1 VDIKKRDEETM
12 SPIRFYNTYSKQ
24 VEDFE
29 PVEPGKVKLYSCGP
43 TVYSHPHIGNFR
55 AFLMADLL
63 KRFLEF
69 KGYAVTHIMNIT
81 DVGHL
86 LDDADDGADKLEEA
100 ARKEKKNP
108 LEIAAF
114 YIDSFN
120 TASGMLN
127 MKPADSY
134 PRATEH
140 IDEMIDMV
148 QTLIDK
154 GHAYVVGHNVY
165 YDVTTFKDYGK
176 LSGNTLDDLDA
187 GARIEVNSEKK
198 NPQDFALWKHDPK
211 HIQQWDSPWG
221 RGFPGWHIECSAMST
236 KYLGEQFDFHTGGE
250 DNIFPHHECEIAQ
263 SEGASGKKWVK
274 YWMHAR
280 FLMFD
285 GEKMSK
291 SKGNLYTIQELVE
304 KGFKKNAIRY
314 ALISSHYRQNYNFTF
329 DGLRAAET
337 AIDKIGQCVF
347 TVKDKVNPAT
357 TVRQE
362 VSAFTEKAIHDFG
375 DALSDDL
382 NISKALAAV
391 FELVKEANKLDD
403 PTTSEAEA
411 IVEAIQRIDSVLGVL
426 EASEE
431 SIPAEIMEMAEQRK
445 QAKLA
450 KDWSRA
456 DALRDEITSRGYA
469 IEDMP
474 RHEYRIKKI
483 D

>member
-1 VDIKKRDEETM
+1 M
-12 SPIRFYNTYSKQ
+12 SQIRFYNTYSKQ
-24 VEDFE
+24 IETFE
-29 PVEPGKVKLYSCGP
+29 PVEPGQVKLYSCGP

-55 AFLMADLL
+55 SFLMADLL

-69 KGYAVTHIMNIT
+69 KGYAVRHIMNIT

-86 LDDADDGADKLEEA
+86 LDDADEGADKLEEA
-100 ARKEKKNP
+100 ARKEKKDP

-114 YIDSFN
+114 YIDSFK
-120 TASGMLN
+120 TASEMLN
-127 MKPADSY
+127 LKPADNY

-140 IDEMIDMV
+140 VGEMIAMV

-154 GHAYVVGHNVY
+154 GHAYVADHNVY

-176 LSGNTLDDLDA
+176 LSGNTLGDLNA

-263 SEGASGKKWVK
+263 TEGATDKKWVK

-329 DGLRAAET
+329 DGLKAAEQ
-337 AIDKIGQCVF
+337 AIDKISQCVF
-347 TVKDKVNPAT
+347 TVKEKAKANPPAT
-357 TVRQE
+357 VRDE
-362 VSAFTEKAIHDFG
+362 VTAFTNKAINDFG
-375 DALSDDL
+375 EALSDDL

-391 FELVKEANKLDD
+391 FELIKEANKLTDV
-403 PTTSEAEA
+403 TAGEAAA
-411 IVEAIQRIDSVLGVL
+411 IVGSIEKIDSVLGVL
-426 EASEE
+426 ELSNEQ
-431 SIPAEIMEMAEQRK
+431 IPAEIAELAEQRK

-450 KDWSRA
+450 KDWATA
-456 DALRDEITSRGYA
+456 DQIRDKVAAMGYV

-474 RHEYRIKKI
+474 RHEYRIKKT
-483 D
+483 DG

>member
-1 VDIKKRDEETM
+1 M
-12 SPIRFYNTYSKQ
+12 SEIRFYNTYSKQ
-24 VEDFE
+24 MEIFE
-29 PVEPGKVKLYSCGP
+29 PVKPGKVKLYSCGP

-55 AFLMADLL
+55 SFLMADLL

-69 KGYAVTHIMNIT
+69 RGFDVAHIMNIT

-86 LDDADDGADKLEEA
+86 LDDADEGADKLEEA
-100 ARKEKKNP
+100 ARKEKKDP

-120 TASGMLN
+120 TASEMLN
-127 MKPADSY
+127 IKPADSY

-140 IDEMIDMV
+140 IDEMIRMV

-154 GHAYVVGHNVY
+154 GHAYVVDHNVY
-165 YDVTTFKDYGK
+165 YDVTTFDDYGK
-176 LSGNTLDDLDA
+176 LSGNTLDDLNA

-329 DGLRAAET
+329 DGLKAAEQS
-337 AIDKIGQCVF
+337 IDKIAQCIF
-347 TVKDKVNPAT
+347 TVK
-357 TVRQE
+357 
-362 VSAFTEKAIHDFG
+362 EKAKGDSNTAIRDEVDAFIEKGIEDFG
-375 DALSDDL
+375 DALADDL

-391 FELVKEANKLDD
+391 FELVRQANKLDD
-403 PTTSEAEA
+403 PTAAEARA
-411 IVEAIQRIDSVLGVL
+411 IVEAMHKIDSVLGVL
-426 EASEE
+426 QEADAE
-431 SIPAEIMEMAEQRK
+431 IPAEITKLAEQRK
-445 QAKLA
+445 QAKLSR
-450 KDWSRA
+450 DWTTA
-456 DALRDEITSRGYA
+456 DQIREKVTAMGYV

-474 RHEYRIKKI
+474 GHEYRIKKA

>member
-1 VDIKKRDEETM
+1 M
-12 SPIRFYNTYSKQ
+12 SDIRFYNTYSKQ
-24 VEDFE
+24 IEPFE

-55 AFLMADLL
+55 SFLMADLL

-69 KGYAVTHIMNIT
+69 KGYAVNHIMNIT

-86 LDDADDGADKLEEA
+86 LDDADEGADKLEEA
-100 ARKEKKNP
+100 ARKEKKDP
-108 LEIAAF
+108 LEIAQF

-120 TASGMLN
+120 TASEMLN
-127 MKPADSY
+127 IKPADRY

-140 IDEMIDMV
+140 IDEMIRMV
-148 QTLIDK
+148 QSLIDK

-176 LSGNTLDDLDA
+176 LSGNTLDDLTA
-187 GARIEVNSEKK
+187 GARIEVNSEKR

-221 RGFPGWHIECSAMST
+221 RGFPGWHIECSAMSI

-274 YWMHAR
+274 YWMHGR

-291 SKGNLYTIQELVE
+291 SKGNLYTIQELVG

-329 DGLRAAET
+329 DGLKAAEQ
-337 AIDKIGQCVF
+337 AIDKISQCVF
-347 TVKDKVNPAT
+347 TIKEKAKGNPAT
-357 TVRQE
+357 TVRDE
-362 VSAFTEKAIHDFG
+362 VAAFIEKGINGFDE
-375 DALSDDL
+375 ALSDDL

-391 FELVKEANKLDD
+391 FELVKEANKLTDS
-403 PTTSEAEA
+403 TAAEA
-411 IVEAIQRIDSVLGVL
+411 SVIIEAIGRIDSVLGIL
-426 EASEE
+426 EE
-431 SIPAEIMEMAEQRK
+431 SDQQIPAEIMDMAEQRK

-450 KDWSRA
+450 KDWA
-456 DALRDEITSRGYA
+456 KADEIRDKVTAMGFT

-474 RHEYRIKKI
+474 GHEYRIKPSES
-483 D
+483 

>member
-1 VDIKKRDEETM
+1 MM
-12 SPIRFYNTYSKQ
+12 SGIRFYNTYSKQ
-24 VEDFE
+24 IEPFE
-29 PVEPGKVKLYSCGP
+29 PLESGKVKIYSCGP

-55 AFLMADLL
+55 SFLMSDLL

-69 KGYAVTHIMNIT
+69 KGFTVSHIMNIT

-86 LDDADDGADKLEEA
+86 LEDADEGADKLEEA
-100 ARKEKKNP
+100 ARKEKKSP
-108 LEIAAF
+108 LEIAQI
-114 YIDSFN
+114 YIDSFM
-120 TASGMLN
+120 TASKMLN

-140 IDEMIDMV
+140 IGEMIDMV
-148 QTLIDK
+148 QTLVDK
-154 GHAYVVGHNVY
+154 GHAYVVGYNVY
-165 YDVTTFKDYGK
+165 YDVTTFKDYGR
-176 LSGNTLDDLDA
+176 LSGNTLDDLNA
-187 GARIEVNSEKK
+187 GARVEVNTEKK
-198 NPQDFALWKHDPK
+198 NPQDFALWKHDLR

-221 RGFPGWHIECSAMST
+221 RGFPGWHLECSAMST

-274 YWMHAR
+274 YWMHGR
-280 FLMFD
+280 FLLFD

-291 SKGNLYTIQELVE
+291 SKGNLYTIQELVD

-329 DGLRAAET
+329 DGLKAAEQ
-337 AIDKIGQCVF
+337 AIDKISQCVF
-347 TVKDKVNPAT
+347 LLGEVTAPGE

-362 VSAFTEKAIHDFG
+362 VTSIIEKGINAFG

-391 FELVKEANKLDD
+391 FELVKDANKLTDAN
-403 PTTSEAEA
+403 TAEA
-411 IVEAIQRIDSVLGVL
+411 QAILKAIERIDSVLGVL
-426 EASEE
+426 ETGGDER
-431 SIPAEIMEMAEQRK
+431 PPEIMELAEERK

-450 KDWSRA
+450 KNWARA
-456 DALRDEITSRGYA
+456 DEIRDELTSKGFVL
-469 IEDMP
+469 EDMP
-474 RHEYRIKKI
+474 GHEYRIKRK
-483 D
+483 DA

>member
-1 VDIKKRDEETM
+1 M
-12 SPIRFYNTYSKQ
+12 SQVRFYNTYSNQ
-24 VEDFE
+24 IETFE

-55 AFLMADLL
+55 SFLMADLL

-69 KGYAVTHIMNIT
+69 KGYTVNHIMNIT

-86 LDDADDGADKLEEA
+86 LDDADEGADKLEEA
-100 ARKEKKNP
+100 ARKEKKDP

-120 TASGMLN
+120 AASEMLN
-127 MKPADSY
+127 IKPADSY

-140 IDEMIDMV
+140 INEMIEMV

-176 LSGNTLDDLDA
+176 LSGNMLDDLNA
-187 GARIEVNSEKK
+187 GARIEVNAEKR
-198 NPQDFALWKHDPK
+198 NPRDFALWKHDPK

-221 RGFPGWHIECSAMST
+221 RGFPGWHIECSAMSV

-329 DGLRAAET
+329 DGLKAAET
-337 AIDKIGQCVF
+337 AIDKISQCVF
-347 TVKDKVNPAT
+347 TVKERAKNNSAA
-357 TVRQE
+357 TVRDD
-362 VSAFTEKAIHDFG
+362 VTAFITKSIDDFG
-375 DALSDDL
+375 DALADDL
-382 NISKALAAV
+382 NISKALASV
-391 FELVKEANKLDD
+391 FELIRQANKLDE
-403 PTTSEAEA
+403 PTAAEAKA
-411 IVEAIQRIDSVLGVL
+411 IVEAIQKIDSVLGVL
-426 EASEE
+426 DETEQK
-431 SIPAEIMEMAEQRK
+431 IPAEIMEMAEQRK

-450 KDWSRA
+450 RDWARA
-456 DALRDEITSRGYA
+456 DALRDQITAQGYA

-474 RHEYRIKKI
+474 KHEYRIKKAE
-483 D
+483 

>member
-1 VDIKKRDEETM
+1 M
-12 SPIRFYNTYSKQ
+12 SQIHFYNTYSKQ
-24 VEDFE
+24 VEPFE
-29 PVEPGKVKLYSCGP
+29 PLEPGKVKIYSCGP

-55 AFLMADLL
+55 SFLVADLL

-69 KGYAVTHIMNIT
+69 KGFAVSHIMNIT

-86 LDDADDGADKLEEA
+86 LDDADEGADKLEEA
-100 ARKEKKNP
+100 ARREKKDP
-108 LEIAAF
+108 LEIAKF
-114 YIDSFN
+114 YTDSFM
-120 TASGMLN
+120 TASKMLN
-127 MKPADSY
+127 IKPADRY

-140 IDEMIDMV
+140 IPEMIEMV

-176 LSGNTLDDLDA
+176 LSGNTLDELNA
-187 GARIEVNSEKK
+187 GARIEVNDEKK
-198 NPQDFALWKHDPK
+198 NPQDFALWKHDPR

-221 RGFPGWHIECSAMST
+221 RGFPGWHIECSVMST

-274 YWMHAR
+274 YWMHTR
-280 FLMFD
+280 FLLVD

-291 SKGNLYTIQELVE
+291 SKGNLYTIQELVD

-329 DGLRAAET
+329 DGLKAAET
-337 AIDKIGQCVF
+337 AIDKISQCGF
-347 TVKDKVNPAT
+347 LL
-357 TVRQE
+357 RQVTAAGDTIRGE
-362 VSAFTEKAIHDFG
+362 VTNFVEKAITAFDE
-375 DALSDDL
+375 ALSDDL

-391 FELVKEANKLDD
+391 FEFVKDANKLTDANV
-403 PTTSEAEA
+403 AEA
-411 IVEAIQRIDSVLGVL
+411 KQILDAIERMDSVLGVL
-426 EASEE
+426 QTANDEIPPKIMQLAEE
-431 SIPAEIMEMAEQRK
+431 RK

-450 KDWSRA
+450 KNWARA
-456 DALRDEITSRGYA
+456 DEIRDDLTAKGFIL
-469 IEDMP
+469 EDMP
-474 RHEYRIKKI
+474 GHEYRIKRR
-483 D
+483 DT